1 MTSSGTLK
9 AAVLA
14 CTTVALAARG
24 TWFNLVGYSP
34 AFVAAGDQALASSG
48 RFGFMATSALFVI
61 VFALLGSKAIGL
73 RTPIFPLVPVL
84 MLMGTGMFGL
94 ASNQSIIDPG
104 SMFLVGGA
112 LLGIG
117 NAWGTLCAYSIL
129 GRTGSLWHV
138 VVCCSIS
145 SSLSAI
151 ASAFVQDLGGSG
163 DQVTAALVL
172 VIIVF
177 IALFAAFKLLERFDI
192 AAASPTRDDK
202 PRTLGMGEQLRA
214 VARSFSVN
222 RGQVLQLAMITLA
235 MIALRGSSNGGVWG
249 DQRVNGSMFAG
260 SLALMIALFLAVALV
275 SFWVFF
281 KNPSKTRYH
290 IPLLVL
296 IGCFLILAVAGDSL
310 DATTR
315 ITLNSAIELFCQLI
329 FTFAVVDSMRKMPSA
344 GIAVAGLA
352 AGFSWVLALCW
363 MFFFE
368 SIGSI
373 ANIAIVVV
381 AYLLVVLVASPNV
394 ASADKK
400 AAAGFDSENDAFAEN
415 VNPFDGVI
423 QRSKALSERYRLTK
437 REGEILELLAQGRS
451 VPYICNELVLAEG
464 TVRTHMTRIYKKL
477 DIHSKQELFDLLTE
491 R

>member
-1 MTSSGTLK
+1 
-9 AAVLA
+9 
-14 CTTVALAARG
+14 
-24 TWFNLVGYSP
+24 
-34 AFVAAGDQALASSG
+34 
-48 RFGFMATSALFVI
+48 
-61 VFALLGSKAIGL
+61 
-73 RTPIFPLVPVL
+73 
-84 MLMGTGMFGL
+84 
-94 ASNQSIIDPG
+94 
-104 SMFLVGGA
+104 
-112 LLGIG
+112 
-117 NAWGTLCAYSIL
+117 
-129 GRTGSLWHV
+129 
-138 VVCCSIS
+138 
-145 SSLSAI
+145 
-151 ASAFVQDLGGSG
+151 
-163 DQVTAALVL
+163 
-172 VIIVF
+172 
-177 IALFAAFKLLERFDI
+177 
-192 AAASPTRDDK
+192 
-202 PRTLGMGEQLRA
+202 
-214 VARSFSVN
+214 
-222 RGQVLQLAMITLA
+222 
-235 MIALRGSSNGGVWG
+235 
-249 DQRVNGSMFAG
+249 
-260 SLALMIALFLAVALV
+260 MIALFLAVALV

-281 KNPSKTRYH
+281 KNPSKSRYH

-477 DIHSKQELFDLLTE
+477 GIHSKQELFDLLTE